1 MGTTIFAEMSAL
13 AVRTGSVNLG
23 QGFPD
28 TDGPRAVAQAAADAV
43 LQGRGNQY
51 PPGPGVPELR
61 RAIVDHQRRFY
72 GLEYDPDTEVLVTAG
87 ATEGIAAAMLALVEP
102 GDEVIAFEPYYDSYA
117 ASIAMAG
124 GTRVPVTLRPPAFRP
139 DLAALAAAVTPRTRA
154 ILLNSPHNPTGAV
167 FTREELTAIARIAV
181 EHDLLVVTDEVYEH
195 LVYTG
200 EHVPL
205 ATLPGMPERTVSIS
219 SGGKTFSFTGW
230 KIGWVTGQPEL
241 VAAVRAAKQFLTYVN
256 GGPFQYAIAEALGQ
270 PDAYFTALRDDLRMK
285 RDLLSGGL
293 AELGFEVYPTDGTYF
308 VTTDIAPLGETDG
321 IEFCARLPERAGV
334 VAIPSVV
341 FYDDKE
347 AGRTQV
353 RFTFCKR
360 PEVLKE
366 GLARL
371 AAARLNPGLTALPEL
386 DLARLDAAQLGLAR
400 LDAIQEDPAQ
410 EDTPPMDSA
419 PDDTAQLESA
429 QMDPALL
436 RAAEAAAGF
445 MPADEGQ
452 ALYETALAYAPV
464 GPVTEI
470 GTYCGK
476 STIYLAAAARQYGQ
490 TVLTVDHH
498 HGSEE
503 HQEGWEYHDTSLVD
517 PGTRRIDTLP
527 RFRAAIA
534 AAGLEDDVVAIVGRS
549 DRVAQVWRGLLGMV
563 FIDGGHTDE
572 AAQADYEGWAPK
584 VTLGGALVIHDVFPD
599 PADGGQ
605 APYRIYQRALES
617 GEFTEVRAA
626 GSLRVLERILPSTG

>member
-28 TDGPRAVAQAAADAV
+28 TDGPAVVAQAAADAV
-43 LQGRGNQY
+43 LHGRGNQY
-51 PPGPGVPELR
+51 PPGSGVPELR

-87 ATEGIAAAMLALVEP
+87 ATEAIAAAMLALVEP

-124 GTRVPVTLRPPAFRP
+124 GTRVPVTLRPPGFRP
-139 DLAALAAAVTPRTRA
+139 DLGALAAAVTPRTRA

-181 EHDLLVVTDEVYEH
+181 TRDLLVVTDEVYEH

-241 VAAVRAAKQFLTYVN
+241 VAAVRAAKQFLTYVS

-270 PDAYFTALRDDLRMK
+270 PDAYYTALRDDLRIK

-293 AELGFEVYPTDGTYF
+293 AELGFEVYPSDGTYF

-334 VAIPSVV
+334 VAIPSAV
-341 FYDDKE
+341 FYDDRE

-366 GLARL
+366 ALARL
-371 AAARLNPGLTALPEL
+371 SALHPGAAGRPAPLMDQVVTNPTG
-386 DLARLDAAQLGLAR
+386 
-400 LDAIQEDPAQ
+400 
-410 EDTPPMDSA
+410 
-419 PDDTAQLESA
+419 
-429 QMDPALL
+429 MDPALL
-436 RAAEAAAGF
+436 RAAEAAKGF
-445 MPADEGQ
+445 MPPDEGL
-452 ALYETALAYAPV
+452 ALYETAAAYAPV
-464 GPVTEI
+464 GPIMEI

-476 STIYLAAAARQYGQ
+476 STIYLAAAARAYGQ
-490 TVLTVDHH
+490 TVFTVDHH
-498 HGSEE
+498 RGSEE
-503 HQEGWEYHDTSLVD
+503 HQEGWEYHDTALVE
-517 PGTRRIDTLP
+517 PRTGRIDTLP
-527 RFRAAIA
+527 HFRDTIVS
-534 AAGLEDDVVAIVGRS
+534 AGLEDEVVAIVGGS
-549 DRVAQVWRGLLGMV
+549 PQVARFWRALLGMV

-572 AAQADYEGWAPK
+572 AAQADYEGWAPW
-584 VTLGGALVIHDVFPD
+584 VTMGGALVIHDVFPD

-605 APYRIYQRALES
+605 APYRIYQQALES

-626 GSLRVLERILPSTG
+626 GSLRVLERARPALR